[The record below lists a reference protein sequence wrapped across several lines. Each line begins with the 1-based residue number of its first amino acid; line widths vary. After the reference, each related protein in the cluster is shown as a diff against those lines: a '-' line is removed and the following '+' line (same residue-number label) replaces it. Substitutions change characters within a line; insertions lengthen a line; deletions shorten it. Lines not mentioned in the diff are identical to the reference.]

1 MNALIELTTE
11 ECLSLLTTR
20 AAGRIALRTP
30 GGLRIFPVNYA
41 LFGDAVVFRTLPYGE
56 IANNA
61 HEAEIA
67 FQVDELDHDQRRGWS
82 VMANGTAR
90 RVDDPGE
97 VHLIREEW
105 DPEPWASG
113 QRNLYFKLE
122 WVSLTGRQVGMDG
135 RPSLIVQRP
144 ASP

>member
-1 MNALIELTTE
+1 MNPLIELTTE
-11 ECLSLLTTR
+11 ECLSLMTTR
-20 AAGRIALRTP
+20 SAGRIALQTP

-41 LFGDAVVFRTLPYGE
+41 LFGDAVVFRTLPSGE

-61 HEAEIA
+61 HESEVA
-67 FQVDELDHDQRRGWS
+67 FQVDELDHDHRRGWS
-82 VMANGTAR
+82 VLADGIAR

-97 VHLIREEW
+97 VQLIREEW

-122 WVSLTGRQVGMDG
+122 WVNLTGRQVGMEG
-135 RPSLIVQRP
+135 RPSLVTQRR
-144 ASP
+144 ASI